1 MPVLSVHTRIVTSG
15 PVTEPI
21 CHLVRQAVL
30 CRGDVMRYLI
40 MSEYDCL
47 EYEVD
52 GAAAVLTM
60 DSPENRNALSGQ
72 MVADLSAAL
81 RAAERDDDVRAVILT
96 GTEGAFCAGANIDD
110 FKFDGSE
117 AVSGRILSD
126 EDFREPFDL
135 IEHLDKPVIAAVN
148 GTAMGGGFELALV
161 SDLVVVGEDVTI
173 GVPEVNIGAAP
184 GVAFIRLPEI
194 IDHHKAMELMLTG
207 KHITGA
213 EAVEMGLFNDAVP
226 VDEVHTRADEYVSQI
241 AETAPVALTVIKKI
255 ANRHRGAED
264 NLVADLGL
272 GILFETDD
280 IREGTRAFAEKRDPE
295 FEGH

>member
-1 MPVLSVHTRIVTSG
+1 M
-15 PVTEPI
+15 E
-21 CHLVRQAVL
+21 
-30 CRGDVMRYLI
+30 YLR
-40 MSEYDCL
+40 MSEYEL
-47 EYEVD
+47 LNYEVD

-60 DSPENRNALSGQ
+60 DSLENQNALSGQ
-72 MVADLSAAL
+72 LIADLSAAL
-81 RAAERDDDVRAVILT
+81 RAAERDDEVRVVVLK
-96 GTEGAFCAGANIDD
+96 GKEGVFCAGANIDE
-110 FKFDGSE
+110 FKFNGSA

-148 GTAMGGGFELALV
+148 GTALGGGFELALV
-161 SDLVVVGEDVTI
+161 SDLVVVGEDVTL

-184 GVAFIRLPEI
+184 GVAFVRLPEI
-194 IDHHKAMELMLTG
+194 IDHHQAMELMLTG

-213 EAVEMGLFNDAVP
+213 EAVEMGLFNDAAP
-226 VDEVHTRADEYVSQI
+226 SDEVHDRVDEYVEQI
-241 AETAPVALTVIKKI
+241 SEVAPVALTVIKKI

-280 IREGTRAFAEKRDPE
+280 IREGTKAFSEKRDPE